1 MNLDL
6 STLPDDTSALKELIF
21 SLASSHTDLEKEYQ
35 VSKSQIDFLK
45 EHIRL
50 LQNELFGRKSEKRP
64 SPESDQQQ
72 LYLFNEAE
80 TEISRESEKPE
91 ATAVPA
97 HTRKKPGRKPLPQEL
112 PRIEVIH
119 DLTEKEKMCECG
131 NQMDRIGE
139 EVSEKLDIIPAKMQV
154 IRHIRYKYACK
165 NCEGV
170 ESEGPT
176 VKIAP
181 TPAQIIPKG
190 IATPGLVAH
199 ILTAKF
205 EDALPFYRQEKIFAR
220 LGVDI
225 PRPTMCGWA
234 MKVAEQC
241 EPLLSLLQTEI
252 RSGPLINIDETPVQ
266 VMNEPGRS
274 NTSKSYMWVFRGGV
288 PDKPIL
294 MYQYH
299 PTRSGQVPG
308 DFLKGYRGYI
318 QTDGYNGYDA
328 LSRRP
333 GIYHVGC
340 WAHVRRKFVEV
351 IKAASGQGKKG
362 HADMALEYIGKLYT
376 VEKSARRN
384 ELDAD
389 QIVALRREKS
399 EPVLIEFKVWIEFLA
414 NQTPP
419 KGLLGKAVNYTLKN
433 WPSLIRYL
441 ENGHITPDNN
451 AAENAIRPFVVG
463 RKNWLFAGHPNG
475 AHASAALFSLIETAK
490 ANGLK
495 PYFYLRYLFERLPLA
510 ATKSDY
516 KKLLPQ
522 NLKPEQIEL
531 AVESAVY

>member
-6 STLPDDTSALKELIF
+6 STLPDDTTALKELII
-21 SLASSHTDLEKEYQ
+21 SLASDHTRVQKEY
-35 VSKSQIDFLK
+35 KDRIGFL
-45 EHIRL
+45 EELIRL
-50 LQNELFGRKSEKRP
+50 LKNEIFGRKSEKRP
-64 SPESDQQQ
+64 TPESDQQQ

-80 TEISRESEKPE
+80 KGPDPEKEKPE
-91 ATAVPA
+91 EIIVPA
-97 HTRKKPGRKPLPQEL
+97 HARKKPGRKALPADL
-112 PRIEVIH
+112 PRIEVVH
-119 DLTEKEKMCECG
+119 DLAEEEKTCECG
-131 NQMDRIGE
+131 SPLSRIGE

-170 ESEGPT
+170 ESDGPT

-181 TPAQIIPKG
+181 PPAQIIPKG

-199 ILTAKF
+199 ILTSKF

-225 PRPTMCGWA
+225 PRSSMCGWA
-234 MKVAEQC
+234 VKVAEQC
-241 EPLLSLLQTEI
+241 EPLLSLLQNEI

-274 NTSKSYMWVFRGGV
+274 NTSTSYMWVFRGG
-288 PDKPIL
+288 PPGRPAL

-308 DFLKGYRGYI
+308 EFLKGYRGYI

-328 LSRRP
+328 LGRRE
-333 GIYHVGC
+333 GIYLVGC
-340 WAHVRRKFVEV
+340 WAHARRKFVEV
-351 IKAASGQGKKG
+351 VKAASGSGRKG
-362 HADMALEYIGKLYT
+362 HADTALDYIGKLYA
-376 VEKSARRN
+376 VEKSARQN
-384 ELDAD
+384 DLDAD

-399 EPVLIEFKVWIEFLA
+399 GPVLAEFKIWLDALEK
-414 NQTPP
+414 QTPP

-433 WPSLIRYL
+433 WKRLGRYL

-451 AAENAIRPFVVG
+451 AAENAIRPFVLG

-475 AHASAALFSLIETAK
+475 AAASSALFSLIETAK

-510 ATKSDY
+510 CTESEYRA
-516 KKLLPQ
+516 LLPT
-522 NLKPEQIEL
+522 NLNPQQIKL
-531 AVESAVY
+531 TAGCGVY

>member
-6 STLPDDTSALKELIF
+6 STLPDDTVALKELVGSFQDKINF
-21 SLASSHTDLEKEYQ
+21 LEER
-35 VSKSQIDFLK
+35 
-45 EHIRL
+45 IRL
-50 LQNELFGRKSEKRP
+50 LQNELFGRKSEKRAV
-64 SPESDQQQ
+64 PESDQRQ

-80 TEISRESEKPE
+80 AEADKKDKEPEEI
-91 ATAVPA
+91 TVPA
-97 HTRKKPGRKPLPQEL
+97 HSRKKSGRKPLPEDL

-119 DLTEKEKMCECG
+119 DLAEEEKLCECG
-131 NQMDRIGE
+131 VQMDRIGE

-205 EDALPFYRQEKIFAR
+205 EDALPFYRQEKIFTR
-220 LGVDI
+220 LGVDL

-241 EPLLSLLQTEI
+241 QPLLSILHKEI
-252 RSGPLINIDETPVQ
+252 RSGPLINMDETPVQ

-274 NTSKSYMWVFRGGV
+274 NTSMSYMWVFRGGA
-288 PDKPIL
+288 PDKPVL

-351 IKAASGQGKKG
+351 VKAASGQGKKG
-362 HADMALEYIGKLYT
+362 HADTALEYIGRLYA
-376 VEKSARRN
+376 VEKSAKHN
-384 ELDAD
+384 NLNAD
-389 QIVALRREKS
+389 QIVALRAENS
-399 EPVLIEFKVWIEFLA
+399 MPVLLEFKTWLEALA

-451 AAENAIRPFVVG
+451 AAENAIRPFVLG

-475 AHASAALFSLIETAK
+475 AHASASLFSLIETAK

-510 ATKSDY
+510 ITESDY
-516 KKLLPQ
+516 KKLLPL
-522 NLKPEQIEL
+522 NLTTEKIEL
-531 AVESAVY
+531 AAGSVVY

>member
-6 STLPDDTSALKELIF
+6 STLPDDTPALKELVF
-21 SLASSHTDLEKEYQ
+21 SLASSHADLEKEYQ
-35 VSKSQIDFLK
+35 SRIGFL
-45 EHIRL
+45 EERIRL

-64 SPESDQQQ
+64 TPESDQRQ

-80 TEISRESEKPE
+80 IE
-91 ATAVPA
+91 AVRKNEEPKSIAVLS
-97 HTRKKPGRKPLPQEL
+97 HTRKKPGRKPLPQDL

-119 DLTEKEKMCECG
+119 DLTAEEKMCECG
-131 NQMDRIGE
+131 VQMDRIGE
-139 EVSEKLDIIPAKMQV
+139 EESEKLDIIPARMQV

-170 ESEGPT
+170 ESDGPT

-181 TPAQIIPKG
+181 TPVQIIPKG

-205 EDALPFYRQEKIFAR
+205 EDALPFYRQEKIFDR

-241 EPLLSLLQTEI
+241 QPLFSLLQEQI
-252 RSGPLINIDETPVQ
+252 RCGPLINIDETPVQ
-266 VMNEPGRS
+266 VMNEPGRA
-274 NTSKSYMWVFRGGV
+274 NTSKSYMWVFRGGL

-351 IKAASGQGKKG
+351 VKAASGQGKKG
-362 HADMALEYIGKLYT
+362 HADTALEYIGELYA
-376 VEKSARRN
+376 VEKLARQN
-384 ELDAD
+384 NLNAD
-389 QIVALRREKS
+389 QIVALRWEKS
-399 EPVLIEFKVWIEFLA
+399 ALVLLEFKTWLESLA

-441 ENGHITPDNN
+441 ENGYITPDNN
-451 AAENAIRPFVVG
+451 AAENAIRPFVLG

-510 ATKSDY
+510 VTESDY
-516 KKLLPQ
+516 KNLLPQ
-522 NLKPEQIEL
+522 NLTTKKVEL
-531 AVESAVY
+531 AAGSVVY